1 MSSDNMAP
9 KRVAL
14 IGSGN
19 WASAIALIIGQN
31 TKENPEFVNEI
42 RMWVYEEMIDG
53 QKLTDIINSQHENVK
68 YLPGKKLPENV
79 IADPDISSATKNA
92 DVLVICLPHQFL
104 SGLGVKIREAANP
117 GCIAI
122 SLVKS
127 IHFEDDEMHL
137 ISDIL
142 KKDLGGMD
150 VSVLMGANIANEV
163 CWGRRSSTFFSFR

>member
-1 MSSDNMAP
+1 MMSTVSP

-19 WASAIALIIGQN
+19 WASAISRIIG
-31 TKENPEFVNEI
+31 ENAKLHPDFVDEV

-53 QKLTDIINSQHENVK
+53 RKLTDIINTDHENVK
-68 YLPGKKLPENV
+68 YLPGKKLPDNIV
-79 IADPDISSATKNA
+79 ADPDVVSATKDA

-104 SGLGVKIREAANP
+104 SGLCAKILQSVRK

-122 SLVKS
+122 SLIKS
-127 IHFEDDEMHL
+127 ICFEEDGMHL
-137 ISDIL
+137 ISNIL
-142 KKDLGGMD
+142 KHDLEGMD

-163 CWGRRSSTFFSFR
+163 RAHSRNSY